1 MNKFLPVIGGHN
13 LRLDEFKL
21 MQDSYLE
28 GFKALVLKLIP
39 TGNGILDAFIVDET
53 GTDVV
58 FTSGYVSIGGEIFKV
73 NSGTF
78 PKSTNTADILYV
90 KPIQTIIS
98 PSSPV
103 IYENTTSNNVHF
115 KREAILK
122 YKVGTDTDGVN
133 YSDLSYPGSVLEGSI
148 MPWAVPAGKTVA
160 EFFDATGKGINN
172 ARGYAI
178 CNGLNFT
185 LDLRGMFL
193 AETTNAFSTTPLRPI
208 LNGVTGDAGSEGGQ
222 NVVGLTQANLP
233 NSPLSLSLND
243 PTHNHVTP
251 VPRTFQV
258 GAMYEG
264 NTLRQAS
271 DRGLYK
277 GDFSITNTS
286 NAVPTGITISGTIGG
301 NEDPHE
307 NRPPVYYLYYIT
319 RIS

>member
-39 TGNGILDAFIVDET
+39 TGNGILDGFIVDAT

-78 PKSTNTADILYV
+78 PKSTNPADTLYV
-90 KPIQTIIS
+90 LPVQTVIA

-122 YKVGTDTDGVN
+122 YKIGTDTGGVN

-148 MPWAVPAGKTVA
+148 IPWNVPLGKVVTD
-160 EFFDATGKGINN
+160 FFDATGKGINN

-193 AETTNAFSTTPLRPI
+193 AETTNAFSTTPLRTI
-208 LNGVTGDAGSEGGQ
+208 LNGVTGDAASEGGQ
-222 NVVGLTQANLP
+222 NIVQLTQSNLP
-233 NSPLSLSLND
+233 DSPLNLNLQQTPHTHGYIAPG
-243 PTHNHVTP
+243 PTSGHP
-251 VPRTFQV
+251 
-258 GAMYEG
+258 
-264 NTLRQAS
+264 
-271 DRGLYK
+271 K
-277 GDFSITNTS
+277 GSADTEARYAQGTQTYPEIAN
-286 NAVPTGITISGTIGG
+286 ITISGTIGG
-301 NEDPHE
+301 DDIGHE

>member
-13 LRLDEFKL
+13 LRLDEFRL

-39 TGNGILDAFIVDET
+39 TGNGILDGFIVDTT

-58 FTSGYVSIGGEIFKV
+58 NTSGFVAIDGEIYKI
-73 NSGTF
+73 NASLF
-78 PKSTNTADILYV
+78 PKSTNPVDVLYI
-90 KPIQTIIS
+90 KPSQTTIT

-122 YKVGTDTDGVN
+122 YKDVTDTDGVN
-133 YSDLSYPGSVLEGSI
+133 VSDLSYPGSVLEGSI
-148 MPWAVPAGKTVA
+148 IPWSIPTGKLVTD
-160 EFFDATGKGINN
+160 FFNATGKGVNS

-178 CNGLNFT
+178 CNGLNNT

-193 AETTNAFSTTPLRPI
+193 AETTNAFSAAPLRPI
-208 LNGVTGDAGSEGGQ
+208 LNGVTGNAASEGGQ
-222 NVVGLTQANLP
+222 NVVQLSQGNLP
-233 NSPLSLSLND
+233 DYPLLLNVAD
-243 PTHNHVTP
+243 PGHQHSYVR
-251 VPRTFQV
+251 PRQDGSATGMQNQHPD
-258 GAMYEG
+258 GP
-264 NTLRQAS
+264 LQS
-271 DRGLYK
+271 HL
-277 GDFSITNTS
+277 TS
-286 NAVPTGITISGTIGG
+286 NAQTGIIVSGNLGG
-301 NEDPHE
+301 SNVAHE